1 VRNRRRLAIV
11 LGAVESAVTSH
22 VSTPE
27 RAIPAHSVELC
38 GRKAASRPISGPR
51 T

>member
-1 VRNRRRLAIV
+1 MSNRRRLAIV

-27 RAIPAHSVELC
+27 WAIPAHSVDLC
-38 GRKAASRPISGPR
+38 TREATSRPIGGPDI
-51 T
+51 